1 MTSEKIV
8 PILPCR
14 SVDDVVPF
22 HEALRF
28 EVTYRQAHDPAGSL
42 GNVLVVVPDTGAL
55 FDEFAAGLTRHPDA
69 VWPDRLPVLLHLA
82 ELLARTGDAARA
94 GEVAAELRTHDLDA
108 DSAAALAEIE
118 ASLAAVT
125 RRAPMSPG
133 TRGGPHSML
142 IIAGHLIVDPAEREA
157 AMAVNTQVVAL
168 ARKAPGCLDFAITA
182 DTLDPARIDVYER
195 WESEEQLLAFRGSGL
210 DGDDAARILDADVKR
225 YTISAVGEP

>member
-1 MTSEKIV
+1 
-8 PILPCR
+8 
-14 SVDDVVPF
+14 
-22 HEALRF
+22 
-28 EVTYRQAHDPAGSL
+28 
-42 GNVLVVVPDTGAL
+42 
-55 FDEFAAGLTRHPDA
+55 
-69 VWPDRLPVLLHLA
+69 
-82 ELLARTGDAARA
+82 
-94 GEVAAELRTHDLDA
+94 
-108 DSAAALAEIE
+108 
-118 ASLAAVT
+118 
-125 RRAPMSPG
+125 
-133 TRGGPHSML
+133 ML